1 MMSPCI
7 NHQQDHVAKVFKGTL
22 FCVSHDAD
30 FLDTVCTDVIE
41 LDSQQLVCHGG
52 DVYRFLSGRESRTAK
67 RAADYALQEKTIRQG
82 QMKGLSK
89 KVAEVK
95 ALETIKRSALVEKP
109 REYNVDFTFKNP
121 LDDGPTIAVLDVGF
135 SHPKGPPLF
144 ANLRFSVGTH
154 SRIAVVGA
162 NGTGKTTL
170 LQLLTGQLQ
179 PTSGEVSLHRK
190 LHLGRFDQ
198 HFEELLPRDET
209 PVAYLR
215 SKFDLTEHDARKAL
229 GQFGLAGP
237 QHLIRI
243 SELSG
248 GQKARVVFASLSQER
263 PHVLILDE
271 VGCRTVL

>member
-1 MMSPCI
+1 
-7 NHQQDHVAKVFKGTL
+7 
-22 FCVSHDAD
+22 
-30 FLDTVCTDVIE
+30 
-41 LDSQQLVCHGG
+41 
-52 DVYRFLSGRESRTAK
+52 
-67 RAADYALQEKTIRQG
+67 
-82 QMKGLSK
+82 MKGLSK